1 MASKYPSS
9 PTEPRKFTVRAQ
21 HSGTIHAIVCY
32 FDLFVDKGRKH
43 VVSTHPGVA
52 SRNRDMA
59 WGQQVQS
66 VRNPNANPYGSE
78 DLRNVQ
84 KLRLDENGF
93 AQHEKTGSIL
103 NLNVNCRWRTGGR

>member
-1 MASKYPSS
+1 MASKYPST

-21 HSGTIHAIVCY
+21 HSGIIHAIVCY

-66 VRNPNANPYGSE
+66 VRNPNANPFRH
-78 DLRNVQ
+78 LIFFFLKICANVQ
-84 KLRLDENGF
+84 KLSTKTVLHNTRRLTRFGF
-93 AQHEKTGSIL
+93 
-103 NLNVNCRWRTGGR
+103 

>member
-66 VRNPNANPYGSE
+66 VRNTNHIHLLLLKICA
-78 DLRNVQ
+78 NVQ
-84 KLRLDENGF
+84 KRARATKMILHN
-93 AQHEKTGSIL
+93 TGE
-103 NLNVNCRWRTGGR
+103 RFFDF

>member
-21 HSGTIHAIVCY
+21 HSGIIHAIVCY

-66 VRNPNANPYGSE
+66 VRNTNESCRHLIFFFLKICANA
-78 DLRNVQ
+78 Q
-84 KLRLDENGF
+84 KLSTKTFLQEHERRLARF
-93 AQHEKTGSIL
+93 
-103 NLNVNCRWRTGGR
+103 

>member
-66 VRNPNANPYGSE
+66 VRNTDANPFRH
-78 DLRNVQ
+78 LI
-84 KLRLDENGF
+84 F
-93 AQHEKTGSIL
+93 FF
-103 NLNVNCRWRTGGR
+103 

>member
-21 HSGTIHAIVCY
+21 HSGVIHAIVCY

-66 VRNPNANPYGSE
+66 VRNPNESCRHLIFFLKICA
-78 DLRNVQ
+78 NVQ
-84 KLRLDENGF
+84 KLRLDDENGCARRLARF
-93 AQHEKTGSIL
+93 
-103 NLNVNCRWRTGGR
+103 